1 VYPWCRGGVN
11 RKVRGGGSAARA
23 SSASLDADR
32 GAGGVARPEG
42 REHGEGLVDGGEAE
56 HAGRRRRGFLIV
68 ERAVGR
74 RGAPGRRLQR
84 RSVGRGS
91 DRSRGGRRRRRSG
104 RRARGRSGAARRG
117 SSACRRTR
125 ARRSGFSLGEH
136 GEGLTEHGG
145 PRPQRRR
152 SLVTAGG
159 AAGSAGEIARAA
171 LGGGGEVIVDA
182 AAELDE
188 HVAELITLRGGH
200 GAAPWA
206 GRRGGRR

>member
-1 VYPWCRGGVN
+1 VVLRGGIV
-11 RKVRGGGSAARA
+11 GLSA
-23 SSASLDADR
+23 D
-32 GAGGVARPEG
+32 P
-42 REHGEGLVDGGEAE
+42 
-56 HAGRRRRGFLIV
+56 
-68 ERAVGR
+68 
-74 RGAPGRRLQR
+74 
-84 RSVGRGS
+84 
-91 DRSRGGRRRRRSG
+91 
-104 RRARGRSGAARRG
+104 GAAIG
-117 SSACRRTR
+117 I
-125 ARRSGFSLGEH
+125 SLGEL

-145 PRPQRRR
+145 LDLKDADP
-152 SLVTAGG
+152 LVTAGG